1 MLNAMTFLQIVFVTV
16 VVLYCLGQ
24 TKYAKE
30 YIRKRFGRDGR
41 HDEK

>member
-1 MLNAMTFLQIVFVTV
+1 MTFVQIIFVTV

-30 YIRKRFGRDGR
+30 YIRKRFDHNDR
-41 HDEK
+41 HNKQ